1 MQQHPNVRFWHS
13 KRMSTFLLTPPS
25 IFSSD
30 PLRSV
35 VPMLD
40 EATIATRRCRRGNRM
55 KRLDAH
61 SGGAAVW
68 PLASILSFAVVMLVV
83 GLRSASAQECD
94 YKTCGELMAR
104 DGSMSWSISGGR
116 DYSPD
121 TKRACAELNA
131 CVRRAKN
138 NMAKRAPAAPAAKSG
153 SLESSRTD
161 SGTELRL
168 EPANKQARG
177 VQPASPKASN
187 ELTTSSVP
195 TANGA
200 NGKPTRCFA
209 VAEILVPID
218 CSPDRPPSGR

>member
-1 MQQHPNVRFWHS
+1 
-13 KRMSTFLLTPPS
+13 
-25 IFSSD
+25 
-30 PLRSV
+30 
-35 VPMLD
+35 
-40 EATIATRRCRRGNRM
+40 M

-61 SGGAAVW
+61 SGGAGAW
-68 PLASILSFAVVMLVV
+68 PLATILSSVVVMLVI
-83 GLRSASAQECD
+83 GLRCASAEECD

-138 NMAKRAPAAPAAKSG
+138 NMAKRAPAAPAAKPG
-153 SLESSRTD
+153 SLESSRKD
-161 SGTELRL
+161 SGTESKL
-168 EPANKQARG
+168 ETANKQARG

-187 ELTTSSVP
+187 ELPTSGVP
-195 TANGA
+195 TADGA
-200 NGKPTRCFA
+200 NGKPARCFA